1 MEHVTHFFFCLSMC
15 LFWPI
20 VANSIIQGRRERN
33 QEYVKKRKEV
43 MKEIEQRRI
52 DENVL
57 NAKEFY
63 RQHGEPLPDEL
74 KEPYRQALIRKAKR
88 TFILLSEKE
97 IEEYYNGREL

>member
-1 MEHVTHFFFCLSMC
+1 MEHVTHFLFCLSMF

-20 VANSIIQGRRERN
+20 MVNSFRQGRQERN
-33 QEYVKKRKEV
+33 QKYIEKRKEV
-43 MKEIEQRRI
+43 MREIEQRRA

-88 TFILLSEKE
+88 TFVLLSEKE